1 MIAANAILSLILI
14 LLLGFFVYGP
24 WQTICTD
31 FARQLV
37 FEKRDAIFDIAD
49 RGDLSFHSRE
59 YCTIRSMLERIIR
72 FAHELTLP
80 SFLFFWVISRRV
92 SIYERPALQ
101 RAIDAISNEN
111 TRQEVRRLVDEAT
124 KAVFVMMIA
133 KSPITMLALIPVV
146 LVEACV
152 HLIRSGM
159 CECARSIFHRSKIV
173 IQLEAE
179 RVGSSGDAAV
189 A

>member
-1 MIAANAILSLILI
+1 
-14 LLLGFFVYGP
+14 
-24 WQTICTD
+24 
-31 FARQLV
+31 
-37 FEKRDAIFDIAD
+37 
-49 RGDLSFHSRE
+49 
-59 YCTIRSMLERIIR
+59 
-72 FAHELTLP
+72 
-80 SFLFFWVISRRV
+80 
-92 SIYERPALQ
+92 
-101 RAIDAISNEN
+101 
-111 TRQEVRRLVDEAT
+111 
-124 KAVFVMMIA
+124 MMIA